1 MKYLKRFNE
10 SNSESGVKDITD
22 QVDVK
27 LLTTLDDERESVR
40 VGDVVIV
47 TYFMGGFK
55 TYEFEVKFIEP
66 RSPYRLQDLESM
78 GNSDEYSDYDLENAY
93 HVVTKDTY
101 LDFLHPMNESVD
113 NSQQGR
119 TCGEY
124 CRAEDIINHIIR
136 GE

>member
-10 SNSESGVKDITD
+10 SNSESGVKDITNE
-22 QVDVK
+22 VDVK

-66 RSPYRLQDLESM
+66 RSPHRVDLEAI
-78 GNSDEYSDYDLENAY
+78 GNSDDYSDYDLENAY

-101 LDFLHPMNESVD
+101 LDFLNPEKYD
-113 NSQQGR
+113 
-119 TCGEY
+119 
-124 CRAEDIINHIIR
+124 
-136 GE
+136 